1 MGLLDLFTDDNK
13 NKKNDLDD
21 DTIFT
26 VLLDAEKK
34 MVERDIVEASDLDD
48 EVEDEDDYYYED
60 EK

>member
-1 MGLLDLFTDDNK
+1 MGLLDLFTDDDK

-34 MVERDIVEASDLDD
+34 MVERDIVEASDLDE

>member
-1 MGLLDLFTDDNK
+1 MGLLDLFTDDDK